1 MPGGSVELYKRV
13 GPICGVGTSICS
25 TLLERFMSDRL
36 LTGTLWVL
44 VMGMI
49 AVTAG
54 AGLILGYRGV
64 FAMCAGAFLKGGI
77 TIGVGMILAGGSYLL
92 ARNGNDLMDR

>member
-1 MPGGSVELYKRV
+1 
-13 GPICGVGTSICS
+13 
-25 TLLERFMSDRL
+25 MSDRL
-36 LTGTLWVL
+36 LNGALWLL

-49 AVTAG
+49 ASTAG

-64 FAMCAGAFLKGGI
+64 FALCAGLYLKGGI
-77 TIGVGMILAGGSYLL
+77 TMGVGTILAAGSYLL